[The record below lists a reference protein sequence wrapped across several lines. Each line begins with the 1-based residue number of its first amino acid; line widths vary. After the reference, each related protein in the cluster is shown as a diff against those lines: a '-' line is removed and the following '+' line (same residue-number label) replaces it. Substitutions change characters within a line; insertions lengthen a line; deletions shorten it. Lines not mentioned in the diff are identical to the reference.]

1 MPSINGVSFE
11 HWEGSLT
18 GHNGDGGEK
27 PNIII
32 TRKKYASKTAA
43 YADLATWRNWPDGE
57 STVTVI
63 LAGGESVTGVVIF
76 AVQATELM
84 AVVGGVLL
92 TTRWDLLAPAT
103 WDPTP

>member
-27 PNIII
+27 PDAIT
-32 TRKKYASKTAA
+32 TRKKFASKTAA
-43 YADLATWRNWPDGE
+43 YAALATWRGWPDDQ
-57 STVTVI
+57 SPVTVV

-76 AVQATELM
+76 GVVADELR

-92 TTRWDLLAPAT
+92 STRWDLLAPST